1 MNILIVDDIPDN
13 RVLLRGLLES
23 RGYRVEEA
31 ANGLEAFD
39 RARAEPPDLIISDI
53 LMPEMDGFALCRI
66 VKSIEKLRHIPFVF
80 YTATYLNQHDEDLGL
95 WLGASRY
102 IHKPQEPKP
111 FLDMIDRV
119 IAECRDGAL
128 SVRHPPEDFETLLEA
143 KYRDRLTE
151 KLDKKSRDVERL
163 RREQALI
170 LLSAS
175 EGIMGMDLEGN
186 HTVVNAAAAHM
197 LGYEAGELIGGH
209 NHSLCHHTRAD
220 GSLFPEEEC
229 PIHACMRDGQARQQ
243 VEDVFWRKDGSGFP
257 VEYSSSPLLENGEI
271 KGVMVIFRDIAE
283 RRRAEERQR
292 LATSVFDNTAEGIV
306 ITDADGNVVEV
317 NRAFTEILGYT
328 REEMIGHNPRLWK
341 SGRHAANFYHDLWR
355 SLAKTGQWRGEI
367 WNRRKDGSAFPAWLT
382 ISTVTDD
389 NGRLTHY
396 VGVFSDISGIKHS
409 QEQLH
414 HLAHHDALTDL
425 PNRQLLNERL
435 EQAIKRAERHAIHLA
450 VFFFDL
456 DYFKHINDSLGH
468 PAGDRLLKGVAERL
482 SGGLRREDT
491 VARIG
496 GDEFVLLLED
506 VGAPEKAAVAA
517 QKLMVSLTEPFHLED
532 RQIAI
537 SASVGIALYPQDGT
551 DPATLLRNADAAM
564 YRAKE
569 EGRDTCRFYTEELT
583 RNAFER
589 VSLENDLRQAIAR
602 NELLL
607 LYQPQI
613 DLQSGQFI
621 GVEALI
627 RWQHPQLGRVSP
639 LKFIPLAE
647 ECGLIH
653 PIGDWVLRTACLQGR
668 AWLERGIEFGQIA
681 VNLAGPQ
688 IQRGGLADTL
698 EAVLAKTGFPAARLE
713 LEVTEGFIMRQAES
727 GIRELASIRRLG
739 ATLAI
744 DDFGTGY
751 SSLSYLKRLPIQKIK
766 LDQSFVRDLP
776 DDPNDAAIANAVIA
790 LGKSMGLSVI
800 AEGVET
806 QEQADFLKHAGC
818 REAQGYLY
826 SQPIDAEMIETLF
839 SRKND

>member
-1 MNILIVDDIPDN
+1 MNVLIVDDNQDG

-31 ANGLEAFD
+31 ANGLQAFD
-39 RARAEPPDLIISDI
+39 RVRAEPPELIVSDI

-66 VKSIEKLRHIPFVF
+66 IKSIEKLKHIPFVF
-80 YTATYLNQHDEDLGL
+80 YTATYLNQHDEELGL
-95 WLGASRY
+95 WLGACRY
-102 IHKPQEPKP
+102 IRKPQEPKQ
-111 FLDMIDRV
+111 LLETIDRV
-119 IAECRDGAL
+119 IAESRDGAL
-128 SVRHPPEDFETLLEA
+128 PVRQPPKGFETVLEA
-143 KYRDRLTE
+143 MYRDRLTE
-151 KLDKKSRDVERL
+151 KLDKKSQDVERL

-170 LLSAS
+170 LASAS
-175 EGIMGMDLEGN
+175 EGIVGMNLEGK
-186 HTVVNAAAAHM
+186 HTVVNAAAARM
-197 LGYEAGELIGGH
+197 LGYEIEEMIGRH
-209 NHSLCHHTRAD
+209 SHSLWHHSHAD
-220 GSLFPEEEC
+220 GSPFPVEDC
-229 PIHACMRDGQARQQ
+229 PIHACMRDGQTRHQM
-243 VEDVFWRKDGSGFP
+243 EEVFWRKDGGGLP
-257 VEYSSSPLLENGEI
+257 VEYSSSPLLENGAVR
-271 KGVMVIFRDIAE
+271 GVVVMFRDITE
-283 RRRAEERQR
+283 RQQAKERQR

-306 ITDADGNVVEV
+306 ITDASGTVVEV

-328 REEMIGHNPRLWK
+328 REDAIGRIPKLWK
-341 SGRHAANFYHDLWR
+341 SGHHEASFYRDLWR
-355 SLAKTGQWRGEI
+355 SLAETGQWRGEI
-367 WNRRKDGSAFPAWLT
+367 WNRRKDGSVFPEWLA
-382 ISTVTDD
+382 ISAVTDG
-389 NGRLTHY
+389 NGCLTHY

-425 PNRQLLNERL
+425 PNRLLLNERL
-435 EQAIKRAERHAIHLA
+435 EQAIKRAERHATHLA
-450 VFFFDL
+450 VFFLDL

-468 PAGDRLLKGVAERL
+468 PAGDRLLKNVAERL
-482 SGGLRREDT
+482 SDSLRREDT
-491 VARIG
+491 VARAG

-506 VGAPEKAAVAA
+506 VGEPEKAAVAA
-517 QKLMVSLTEPFHLED
+517 RKLIASLTDPFDLEN
-532 RQIAI
+532 RRIAI

-569 EGRDTCRFYTEELT
+569 EGRNTYRFYTEELT

-589 VSLENDLRQAIAR
+589 VSLENDLRQAIAG

-607 LYQPQI
+607 FYQPQI
-613 DLQSGQFI
+613 DLHSQRII

-627 RWQHPQLGRVSP
+627 RWRHPQLGMVSP
-639 LKFIPLAE
+639 IKFIPLAE

-653 PIGDWVLRTACLQGR
+653 PIGDWVLRTACLQGK
-668 AWLERGIEFGQIA
+668 AWLERSIEFGQIA

-698 EAVLAKTGFPAARLE
+698 ETVLTDTGFPAARLE
-713 LEVTEGFIMRQAES
+713 LEVTEGFIMRQAEA
-727 GIRELASIRRLG
+727 GIRELESIRRLG

-766 LDQSFVRDLP
+766 IDQSFVRDLP
-776 DDPNDAAIANAVIA
+776 ADPNDAAIANAVIA
-790 LGKSMGLSVI
+790 LGKSMNLLVI

-806 QEQADFLKHAGC
+806 QEQADFLKKAGC
-818 REAQGYLY
+818 QEAQGYLY
-826 SQPIDAEMIETLF
+826 SRPIDAEEIEALF

>member
-1 MNILIVDDIPDN
+1 MNILIVDDNQDN
-13 RVLLRGLLES
+13 QVLLHGLLES
-23 RGYRVEEA
+23 RGHRVEEA
-31 ANGLEAFD
+31 ANGLHAFD
-39 RARAEPPDLIISDI
+39 RVRTEPPDLIISDI
-53 LMPEMDGFALCRI
+53 LMPEMDGFALCRL
-66 VKSIEKLRHIPFVF
+66 VKSIEKLKHIPFVF
-80 YTATYLNQHDEDLGL
+80 YTATYLNQHDEELGL

-102 IHKPQEPKP
+102 IRKPQEPKP
-111 FLDMIDRV
+111 FLDMIDQV
-119 IAECRDGAL
+119 IAEYRDGAL
-128 SVRHPPEDFETLLEA
+128 PVRQPSEGFETLLEA
-143 KYRDRLTE
+143 MYRDRLTE

-163 RREQALI
+163 RQEQALI
-170 LLSAS
+170 LVSAS
-175 EGIMGMDLEGN
+175 EGIMGMNLEGK
-186 HTVVNAAAAHM
+186 HTMVNAAAAHM
-197 LGYEAGELIGGH
+197 LGYQVEELIGKYG
-209 NHSLCHHTRAD
+209 HSLWHHSRAD
-220 GSLFPEEEC
+220 SSPFPVEDC
-229 PIHACMRDGQARQQ
+229 PIYACMRDGQIRHQM
-243 VEDVFWRKDGSGFP
+243 EEVFWRKDGGSFP
-257 VEYSSSPLLENGEI
+257 VEYSSSPLLENG
-271 KGVMVIFRDIAE
+271 KTRGVVVMFRDITE

-292 LATSVFDNTAEGIV
+292 LATSVFDNTAEGII
-306 ITDADGNVVEV
+306 ITDAHGKVVEV
-317 NRAFTEILGYT
+317 NHAFTKILGYT
-328 REEMIGHNPRLWK
+328 REEVIGYNPKLWK
-341 SGRHAANFYHDLWR
+341 SGRHEANFYRDLWQ
-355 SLAKTGQWRGEI
+355 SLAETGQWRGEI
-367 WNRRKDGSAFPAWLT
+367 WNRRKDGSAFPEWLN
-382 ISTVTDD
+382 ISAVTDD
-389 NGRLTHY
+389 NGCLTHY

-425 PNRQLLNERL
+425 PNRLLLNERL
-435 EQAIKRAERHAIHLA
+435 KQAIKRAERHATHLA

-482 SGGLRREDT
+482 SGSLRREDT

-506 VGAPEKAAVAA
+506 VGEPDKAAVAA
-517 QKLMVSLTEPFHLED
+517 QKLMVSLSAPFYLED

-569 EGRDTCRFYTEELT
+569 EGRNACRFYTEELT

-589 VSLENDLRQAIAR
+589 VLLENDLRQAIAR
-602 NELLL
+602 GELLL

-627 RWQHPQLGRVSP
+627 RWQHPQFGMVSP
-639 LKFIPLAE
+639 IKFIPLAE

-653 PIGDWVLRTACLQGR
+653 PIGDWVLHTACLQGK

-698 EAVLAKTGFPAARLE
+698 EVVLAKTGFPAARLE

-776 DDPNDAAIANAVIA
+776 NDSNDAAIANAVIA

-806 QEQADFLKHAGC
+806 QEQADFLKQAGC
-818 REAQGYLY
+818 QEAQGYLY
-826 SQPIDAEMIETLF
+826 SRPIDAEQIETLF